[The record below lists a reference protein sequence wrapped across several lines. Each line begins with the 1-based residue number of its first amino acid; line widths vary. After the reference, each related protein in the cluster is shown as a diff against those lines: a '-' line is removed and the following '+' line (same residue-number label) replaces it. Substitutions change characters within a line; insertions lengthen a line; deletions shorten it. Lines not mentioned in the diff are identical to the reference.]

1 MMADDLCYAA
11 VHELSGRIGT
21 KELSPLDVV
30 EACLARIEAVNPKLL
45 GFIHVTAEQAR
56 KEARRAGEEIA
67 AGRRKSP
74 LHGIPYGVKDI
85 IDTAGVRTTMGSS
98 FFMEAMVRPLTW
110 DEWPE
115 NARKVFQAMRSPGG
129 EEMVLQKNVFVDRI
143 LPASVMRKLGDGEM
157 QHYRRPFSEPGES
170 RRPTLQWPREIPIGG
185 EPADVVGIVERYSR
199 WLQTTSTPKLF
210 VSAEPGSILVGAQRE
225 FCRAWPNQREV
236 SVRGTHFIQEDSPA
250 EIGRAVAEFVRDLPR
265 HGGTS

>member
-1 MMADDLCYAA
+1 
-11 VHELSGRIGT
+11 
-21 KELSPLDVV
+21 
-30 EACLARIEAVNPKLL
+30 
-45 GFIHVTAEQAR
+45 
-56 KEARRAGEEIA
+56 
-67 AGRRKSP
+67 
-74 LHGIPYGVKDI
+74 
-85 IDTAGVRTTMGSS
+85 
-98 FFMEAMVRPLTW
+98 MV
-110 DEWPE
+110 
-115 NARKVFQAMRSPGG
+115 
-129 EEMVLQKNVFVDRI
+129 
-143 LPASVMRKLGDGEM
+143 
-157 QHYRRPFSEPGES
+157 HYRRPFSEPGES